1 METNEELNNTLKKI
15 SSAKTDPDEGLSKES
30 LELLLRNED
39 LNDKRQDRELRKSY
53 AQKIFISVCVLIFGP
68 TKAGETYLT
77 DRDFLFIQRGCF
89 SRLWDKIYIDMMT
102 NENGVKTMNITIFS
116 PKQYNYE

>member
-53 AQKIFISVCVLIFGP
+53 AQKIFISVCVFVSIVLLIVVLNYFVFLTTTTADVLGLFVIV
-68 TKAGETYLT
+68 TRYL
-77 DRDFLFIQRGCF
+77 FPNKGGK
-89 SRLWDKIYIDMMT
+89 DK
-102 NENGVKTMNITIFS
+102 
-116 PKQYNYE
+116 